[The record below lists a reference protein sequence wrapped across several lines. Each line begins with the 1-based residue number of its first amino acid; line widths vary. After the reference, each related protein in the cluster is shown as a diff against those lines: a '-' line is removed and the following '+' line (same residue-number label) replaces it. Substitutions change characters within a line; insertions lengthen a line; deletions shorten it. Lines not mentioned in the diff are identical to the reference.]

1 MRHMRQLFH
10 ARIEYLR
17 HNPYSA
23 ILSESHSYDMNDT
36 IDTMMAHVKH
46 NFPQDHGY
54 RSDFDPN
61 ALTYNIFKFDWAFA
75 TIRLISSDDEIEL

>member
-1 MRHMRQLFH
+1 
-10 ARIEYLR
+10 
-17 HNPYSA
+17 
-23 ILSESHSYDMNDT
+23 MNDT